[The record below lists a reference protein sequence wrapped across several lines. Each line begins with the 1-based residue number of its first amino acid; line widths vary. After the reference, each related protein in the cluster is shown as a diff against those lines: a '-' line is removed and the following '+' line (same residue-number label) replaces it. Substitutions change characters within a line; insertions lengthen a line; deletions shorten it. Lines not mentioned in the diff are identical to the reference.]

1 MNAGIWEDLYQ
12 SLQKPGLDPVLTG
25 FNANI
30 DRVIPLTREYWDHL
44 SSMP

>member
-12 SLQKPGLDPVLTG
+12 SLQKPQMDPVMTG

-30 DRVIPLTREYWDHL
+30 DRIIPTDPWDARIF
-44 SSMP
+44 